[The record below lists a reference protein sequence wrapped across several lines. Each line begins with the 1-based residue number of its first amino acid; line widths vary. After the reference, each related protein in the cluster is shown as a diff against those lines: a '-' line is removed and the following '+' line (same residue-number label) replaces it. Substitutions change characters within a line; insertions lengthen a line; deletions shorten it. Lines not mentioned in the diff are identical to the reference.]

1 MFLFQKPTEVATK
14 NIKVERIYENIS
26 IKITITRVLQF
37 IENYLLSALIED
49 LDFIGFGNAVVLLV
63 IL

>member
-1 MFLFQKPTEVATK
+1 MATK